1 MAQGGRVVCPKCGSN
16 NFDTVSVCWKCSGSL
31 HSSGGANSSYLPPP
45 TQQRPN
51 MQVEAPP
58 QSYSP
63 DPFAYRSTSNS
74 VSTGDTGKA
83 NRAAFWLGM
92 TMPYFGLP
100 IGLAFMMCDDRRR
113 QEVGRLCII
122 WSTISGIIHLLFT
135 IASFIG
141 MSRYVSGVLPALKAT
156 AGQRGMGGGLDGM

>member
-16 NFDTVSVCWKCSGSL
+16 NFDTVSVCWKCGGMLNSGA
-31 HSSGGANSSYLPPP
+31 SGYSP
-45 TQQRPN
+45 Q
-51 MQVEAPP
+51 PP
-58 QSYSP
+58 QRQNVPVDVPQQSYAP
-63 DPFAYRSTSNS
+63 DAYGYRTAPAQVNS
-74 VSTGDTGKA
+74 GDSGKA

-122 WSTISGIIHLLFT
+122 WSTLSGIVHLLFT
-135 IASFIG
+135 VASFIG
-141 MSRYVSGVLPALKAT
+141 MSRYIAGVLPALKAT
-156 AGQRGMGGGLDGM
+156 AGQRGLGGGLDGM